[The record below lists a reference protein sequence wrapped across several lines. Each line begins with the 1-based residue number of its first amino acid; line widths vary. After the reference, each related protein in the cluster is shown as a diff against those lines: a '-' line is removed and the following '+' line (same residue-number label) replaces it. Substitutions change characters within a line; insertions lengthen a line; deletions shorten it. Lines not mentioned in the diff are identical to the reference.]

1 MVIKHRGGPMSRQS
15 KFSTEDKLAIVLAT
29 IKGEESTSSIARRHG
44 VSETAIYRWREQFL
58 EGARHG
64 LAGNSK
70 SSPTEKKLAERDRVI
85 GELTVANCILKK
97 TLK

>member
-1 MVIKHRGGPMSRQS
+1 MSRQS
-15 KFSTEDKLAIVLAT
+15 KFSTEDKLAIVMAT

-64 LAGNSK
+64 FTGTSK
-70 SSPTEKKLAERDRVI
+70 KNGRAAQLEKALAERDRVI
-85 GELTVANCILKK
+85 GELTVANRILKK

>member
-1 MVIKHRGGPMSRQS
+1 MSRPS
-15 KFSTEDKLAIVLAT
+15 KFSTEDKLAIVMAT

-64 LAGNSK
+64 LTGNSK
-70 SSPTEKKLAERDRVI
+70 KNGRAAQLEKDLAERDRVI
-85 GELTVANCILKK
+85 GELTVANRILKK

>member
-1 MVIKHRGGPMSRQS
+1 MSRQS
-15 KFSTEDKLAIVLAT
+15 KFSTEDKLAIVMVT

-70 SSPTEKKLAERDRVI
+70 KNGRAAQLEKDLAERDRVI
-85 GELTVANCILKK
+85 GELTVANRILKK